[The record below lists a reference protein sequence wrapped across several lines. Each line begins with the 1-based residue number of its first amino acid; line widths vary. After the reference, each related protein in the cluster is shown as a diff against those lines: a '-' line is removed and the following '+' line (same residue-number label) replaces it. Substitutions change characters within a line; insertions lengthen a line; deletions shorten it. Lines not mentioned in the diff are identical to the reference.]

1 MKLSK
6 IDHEL
11 NQYLHVRSNIISI
24 LADAAIAERFIRAP
38 SNKRCPSMY
47 QMLETYYDKKDWGYH
62 VEPKLKLRGTPK
74 QMQNYDTAIDLL
86 LMIDTDISEDP
97 VLMRKISWMRANR
110 NKWTVIGKYFGIH
123 RTSVKRMYDKVLDK
137 LSNKIISESVD
148 ILIKKFS

>member
-1 MKLSK
+1 MSSK
-6 IDHEL
+6 IDHEI
-11 NQYLHVRSNIISI
+11 NQYLFVRSNIINI

-47 QMLETYYDKKDWGYH
+47 QILETYYDKKDWGYH
-62 VEPKLKLRGTPK
+62 AEPKLKLRGTPK

-86 LMIDTDISEDP
+86 LMIETDISDDP

-137 LSNKIISESVD
+137 LSNKVITQSVD

>member
-1 MKLSK
+1 MSSK
-6 IDHEL
+6 IDHEV
-11 NQYLHVRSNIISI
+11 NQYLFVRTNIVNI

-62 VEPKLKLRGTPK
+62 VEPTLKLRGTPK

-110 NKWTVIGKYFGIH
+110 NKWTSIGKYFGIH

-137 LSNKIISESVD
+137 LSNKIIIESVD

>member
-1 MKLSK
+1 MSSKLEHK
-6 IDHEL
+6 L
-11 NQYLHVRSNIISI
+11 NQYLEVRNNIVNI

-38 SNKRCPSMY
+38 NNRRCPSMY
-47 QMLETYYDKKDWGYH
+47 QMFETYYDKKDWGYH
-62 VEPKLKLRGTPK
+62 AEPKLKLRGTPK

-86 LMIDTDISEDP
+86 LMIETDISDDP

-137 LSNKIISESVD
+137 LSNKVIAQSVD

>member
-1 MKLSK
+1 MSSK
-6 IDHEL
+6 IEHEI
-11 NQYLHVRSNIISI
+11 NQYIFVRTNIVNI

-38 SNKRCPSMY
+38 SNRRCPSMY

-62 VEPKLKLRGTPK
+62 AEPKLKLRGTPK

-86 LMIDTDISEDP
+86 LMIDTDISEEP

-110 NKWTVIGKYFGIH
+110 NKWTNIGKYFGIH
-123 RTSVKRMYDKVLDK
+123 RSSVKRMYDNVLDK
-137 LSNKIISESVD
+137 LSNKIISQSVD

>member
-1 MKLSK
+1 MSSK

-11 NQYLHVRSNIISI
+11 NQYLFVRSNIVNI

-47 QMLETYYDKKDWGYH
+47 QMLETYYDKKDWGYYA
-62 VEPKLKLRGTPK
+62 EPKLKLRGTPK

-86 LMIDTDISEDP
+86 LMIDTDITEDP

-137 LSNKIISESVD
+137 LSNKIITDSVD

>member
-1 MKLSK
+1 MSSK

-11 NQYLHVRSNIISI
+11 NQYLFVRSNIVNI

-38 SNKRCPSMY
+38 SNNRCPSMY
-47 QMLETYYDKKDWGYH
+47 QMLETYYDKKDWGYYA
-62 VEPKLKLRGTPK
+62 EPKLKLRGTPK

-86 LMIDTDISEDP
+86 LMIDTDITEDP

-123 RTSVKRMYDKVLDK
+123 RTSVKRMYDKVLDN
-137 LSNKIISESVD
+137 LSNKIIADSVD

>member
-1 MKLSK
+1 MSSKLE
-6 IDHEL
+6 HNL
-11 NQYLHVRSNIISI
+11 NQYLYVRTNIINI
-24 LADAAIAERFIRAP
+24 LADAAVAERFIRAP
-38 SNKRCPSMY
+38 NNKRCPSMY

-62 VEPKLKLRGTPK
+62 AEPKLKLRGTPK

-86 LMIDTDISEDP
+86 LMIDDDIDKDP

-123 RTSVKRMYDKVLDK
+123 RTSVKRMYDSVLDK
-137 LSNKIISESVD
+137 LSNKIITQSVD

>member
-11 NQYLHVRSNIISI
+11 NQYLFVRSNIVSI

-62 VEPKLKLRGTPK
+62 IEPKLKLRGTPK

>member
-1 MKLSK
+1 MSSK
-6 IDHEL
+6 IDHEV
-11 NQYLHVRSNIISI
+11 NQYLFVRTNIVSI

-38 SNKRCPSMY
+38 NNRRCPSMY

-62 VEPKLKLRGTPK
+62 AEPKLKLRGTPK

-86 LMIDTDISEDP
+86 LMIETDISDDP

-110 NKWTVIGKYFGIH
+110 NKWTVIGKYFGIN
-123 RTSVKRMYDKVLDK
+123 RTSVKRMYDRVLDK
-137 LSNKIISESVD
+137 LSNKVITQSVD

>member
-1 MKLSK
+1 MSSKLEHK
-6 IDHEL
+6 L
-11 NQYLHVRSNIISI
+11 NQYLEVRNNIVNI
-24 LADAAIAERFIRAP
+24 LADAAIAERFIKAP
-38 SNKRCPSMY
+38 NNKRCPSMY

-62 VEPKLKLRGTPK
+62 AEPKLKLRGTPK

-86 LMIDTDISEDP
+86 LMIDDDIDKDP

-137 LSNKIISESVD
+137 LSNKIIAESVD
-148 ILIKKFS
+148 ILDKKFN

>member
-1 MKLSK
+1 MSKLDRQ
-6 IDHEL
+6 ID
-11 NQYLHVRSNIISI
+11 QYLFVRANIVAI

-38 SNKRCPSMY
+38 SNRNVPSMY
-47 QMLETYYDKKDWGYH
+47 QLLETYYDKKDWGYH
-62 VEPKLKLRGTPK
+62 VETKLKLRGTPK

-86 LMIDTDISEDP
+86 LMIDTDIDEDP

-137 LSNKIISESVD
+137 LSNKVITQSVD